1 VDKPEL
7 FPNTDWSLV
16 LRASGRKDDAAGAAL
31 DSLCSRYWQP
41 LYVFV
46 RAQGKSKEDTEDIVQ
61 GFFAKL
67 LRNENLKSTDES
79 RGRLRSFL
87 LASMRNYLISDL
99 QKQTATKR
107 GSGKLPLDLE
117 SAEASLPSDSKR
129 NPKEQFEYSW
139 ALSVLAAVHQALAE
153 EYHKKDQGDLFDAL
167 SPYVTPTGDELPYS
181 ELSEKLDV
189 AVGTIKVRI
198 FRLRNRYRERLR
210 EEIASGLDCPDEID
224 NELLH
229 IRQVLS

>member
-1 VDKPEL
+1 MGKSDL

-16 LRASGRKDDAAGAAL
+16 LRASGRKDGVAEAAL
-31 DSLCSRYWQP
+31 DSLCARYWQP

-67 LRNENLKSTDES
+67 LRNENLKSTEES

-87 LASMRNYLISDL
+87 LASMRKYLISDL

-107 GSGKLPLDLE
+107 GSGKIPIDLE
-117 SAEASLPSDSKR
+117 SAEDCLPSDPKR
-129 NPKEQFEYSW
+129 NPKEQFEHSW
-139 ALSVLAAVHQALAE
+139 ALSVLAVVHQALAK
-153 EYHKKDQGDLFDAL
+153 EYSDKNQGEFFNTL
-167 SPYVTPTGDELPYS
+167 SPYVAPTGDELPYH
-181 ELSEKLDV
+181 ELAEQLGV
-189 AVGTIKVRI
+189 AIGTIKVRI

-210 EEIASGLDCPDEID
+210 EEIANGLDNPEDIDDE
-224 NELLH
+224 LRH
-229 IRQVLS
+229 IRQILS